1 MAFSP
6 LRQVV
11 EAVNAS
17 QKRNAMIFNALFQ
30 LHTAVT
36 NLLPVIPPSA
46 MEYIDDA
53 LKQLA
58 RYHCLVRR
66 VGGVRHRR
74 ARVGLALTR
83 VTTTTESGSKS
94 YRRSFRA

>member
-1 MAFSP
+1 
-6 LRQVV
+6 
-11 EAVNAS
+11 
-17 QKRNAMIFNALFQ
+17 MIFNALFQ

-58 RYHCLVRR
+58 RYHPASIYVCVSCVSCVSCVCVCAVTRHWHA
-66 VGGVRHRR
+66 GVASR
-74 ARVGLALTR
+74 
-83 VTTTTESGSKS
+83 
-94 YRRSFRA
+94 

>member
-1 MAFSP
+1 
-6 LRQVV
+6 
-11 EAVNAS
+11 
-17 QKRNAMIFNALFQ
+17 MIFNALFQ

-58 RYHCLVRR
+58 RYHCLNFFYLR
-66 VGGVRHRR
+66 VVLFVARHWR
-74 ARVGLALTR
+74 ARVASR
-83 VTTTTESGSKS
+83 
-94 YRRSFRA
+94 